1 MRESSS
7 QAVILPSSST
17 PGPKGEPEVLS
28 WPPRKLQKVSARM
41 PIILAFV
48 MKEKTVMY
56 VFLFGS
62 LCQSFVSFALGA
74 IGSVQEGG
82 QYKNTVDLPQTSFN
96 MKANAVQRE
105 PEIQKLWEDKQI
117 LQKLLERNT
126 GV

>member
-1 MRESSS
+1 
-7 QAVILPSSST
+7 
-17 PGPKGEPEVLS
+17 
-28 WPPRKLQKVSARM
+28 M

-48 MKEKTVMY
+48 MKEKTVIY
-56 VFLFGS
+56 DFLCGS
-62 LCQSFVSFALGA
+62 LCQPFVSFALGA
-74 IGSVQEGG
+74 VGSVQEGG
-82 QYKNTVDLPQTSFN
+82 QYKDTVDLPQTSFN